1 MIQLITT
8 LFVTLSVAISP
19 RAVVPLPV
27 SVTEMEGTCTLQQN
41 PTLKVVCKSDCEGVD
56 ALKDY
61 AKDELGWTLS
71 EKRRH
76 RHHIGRQEFREEGQ
90 CRCLHP

>member
-8 LFVTLSVAISP
+8 LFVTLAAAISP

-27 SVTEMEGTCTLQQN
+27 SVTENEGTYTLSQN
-41 PTLKVVCKSDCEGVD
+41 QALKVVCKSDSEGVD

-71 EKRRH
+71 EKETSSSH
-76 RHHIGRQEFREEGQ
+76 WATGIS
-90 CRCLHP
+90 